1 MKTNLL
7 SDFLKNYDFDAS
19 SKAWRENKIEF
30 GQGSF
35 KYVCGYIRKN
45 GEKCKN
51 KRYRD
56 YTKCWL
62 HKNR

>member
-51 KRYRD
+51 KR
-56 YTKCWL
+56 
-62 HKNR
+62 